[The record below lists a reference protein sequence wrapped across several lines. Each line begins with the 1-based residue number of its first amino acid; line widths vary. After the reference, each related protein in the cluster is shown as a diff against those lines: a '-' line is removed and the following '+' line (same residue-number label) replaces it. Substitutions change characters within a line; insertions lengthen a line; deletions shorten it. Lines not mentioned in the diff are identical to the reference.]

1 MSKLILKRLAL
12 WLLAPA
18 MIFACAC
25 NTTGSDSGDAGDDD
39 DQHQTPGGDTP
50 GGDTPGGDTPGGDT
64 PGGDDDDPWADED
77 VYTDLSVR
85 DATGTHGAVASANAY
100 ASKAG
105 YDILRAGGNA
115 FDAAVAVGFAI
126 GVTEPYASGVGGG
139 GVMTAYNA
147 TTGEYVFYNFR
158 EFIPALGTYENYY
171 NAVGTD
177 VPTTGIYSTGVPTE
191 VAGLCAINED
201 FGNLTLAEC
210 MEPAIKLAEEGFTI
224 EATLADNINIGTF
237 LDYGLDETVETFSY
251 NGEGIEPLG
260 VGDTLVQEDYAKVL
274 REIAENGAAGFYTGW
289 VAQAIVAASEAND
302 GFITQADL
310 SYAMNNYPKKGK
322 PIYTS
327 YNGYDI
333 YTANTPS
340 SGGIIL
346 AESLNMISHYCEKNN
361 TTLAEIGL
369 NTDEYIH
376 IVGTALQLSYADK
389 RHYIADNSVN
399 PATGQP
405 FVDVPIEGL
414 ANKEYAAQRFDTFY
428 NPDDT
433 IRLTSSYDWG
443 GASGDKSPFEYQDA
457 AATAEYGI
465 DVHEDDNG
473 TTTFS
478 IADSEGNIVSITQTL
493 NHFWGDYIVPEGCGF
508 FLNDQLTSFSVK
520 ENAEQSVHYIAPYK
534 QPVSHI
540 MPTIILKDGKPFA
553 TLGSPGSMRICS
565 AVLET
570 VLNLIDFNMDIQDA
584 IETPRFYNYC
594 VSTADS
600 NSMSGGATYKT
611 HKLIHTETAAQDVR
625 DALSERNYYVYNYSS
640 LNNFFGG
647 VQGITFQYDQSGN
660 FQNLR
665 AGADP
670 RRDGKALAY

>member
-1 MSKLILKRLAL
+1 MKKSIFKHLAL
-12 WLLAPA
+12 WLLMLVMVFAGACTPA
-18 MIFACAC
+18 AD
-25 NTTGSDSGDAGDDD
+25 DSGNSGNDNGNDNGDNTDIE
-39 DQHQTPGGDTP
+39 
-50 GGDTPGGDTPGGDT
+50 
-64 PGGDDDDPWADED
+64 DPWADED

-115 FDAAVAVGFAI
+115 FDAAVAVAFAI

-147 TTGEYVFYNFR
+147 STGEYVFYNFR
-158 EFIPALGTYENYY
+158 EFIPAQGTFDNYE
-171 NAVGTD
+171 AAIGSD
-177 VPTTGIYSTGVPTE
+177 IPTTGIYSAGVPTE
-191 VAGLCAINED
+191 VAGLCAISED
-201 FGNLTLAEC
+201 FGQLSLAEC
-210 MEPAIKLAEEGFTI
+210 LEPAITLAEEGFTI
-224 EATLADNINIGTF
+224 EATLAENINIGTF
-237 LDYGLDETVETFSY
+237 SEYGLTETVETFSY
-251 NGEGIEPLG
+251 EGNGIEPLT
-260 VGDTLVQEDYAKVL
+260 VGDTLIQEDYAKVL
-274 REIAENGAAGFYTGW
+274 RAIAEDGAAGFYTGW
-289 VAQAIVAASEAND
+289 VAQAIVEASEANN

-310 SYAMNNYPKKGK
+310 SYAMNNYPKKGE

-369 NTDEYIH
+369 NTDDYIH
-376 IVGTALQLSYADK
+376 VVGTALQLSYADK
-389 RHYIADNSVN
+389 RHYIADNSIN
-399 PATGQP
+399 PATGSP
-405 FVDVPIEGL
+405 FVEVPIEGL
-414 ANKEYAAQRFDTFY
+414 ASKEYAAQRFDTFY

-443 GASGDKSPFEYQDA
+443 GASGDLSPWEFQDTEA
-457 AATAEYGI
+457 VNYGV

-493 NHFWGDYIVPEGCGF
+493 NHFWGAYIVPEGCGF

-520 ENAEQSVHYIAPYK
+520 ETAAESVHYIAPYK

-570 VLNLIDFNMDIQDA
+570 VLNLIDFGMDIQTA

-600 NSMSGGATYKT
+600 SSMTGDATYRT
-611 HKLIHTETAAQDVR
+611 HKLIHTENLDAAVR
-625 DALSERNYYVYNYSS
+625 DELSSRNYYVYNYDS

-647 VQGITFQYDQSGN
+647 VQGITFQYDSSGN
-660 FQNLR
+660 FLSLHG
-665 AGADP
+665 GADP